1 LTKSVHYLY
10 RKMRLPLLMHR
21 GLTRLLYGNS
31 SAFSTQPLPKFG
43 LEKLE
48 NRAVLRVS
56 GIEASAFL
64 QGLITNDM
72 RHLEEGATSMFCMFL
87 NTKGRVVFDSIIYTD
102 SAAENS
108 FLVECDKAAENLLKK
123 HLTMY
128 KVRRKINIECPSVS
142 VYAAFGE
149 QAEGKIDELASNNK
163 TLVTSPDPR
172 LKDLGF
178 RLIDLDNKLSP
189 SCSGLYKGLRLGFG
203 VGEGIEELP
212 LGNCFPL
219 EANCDYLHGVSFHKG
234 CYIGQ
239 ELTARTHHTGVV
251 RKRLMPIFIPK
262 LSDLP
267 PIDTVIMDPD
277 GKNVGKL
284 RGINKSGEGVA
295 LLRINEVLKAANNL
309 KIGDYGAV
317 TKKPDWW
324 PSEASKDKFV

>member
-1 LTKSVHYLY
+1 
-10 RKMRLPLLMHR
+10 MRLPSLIHR
-21 GLTRLLYGNS
+21 GATRLFFGNS
-31 SAFSTQPLPKFG
+31 AAFSTQPLPKFG

-48 NRAVLRVS
+48 NRSVLRVS
-56 GIEASAFL
+56 GNEASAFL

-102 SAAENS
+102 TTAENS

-149 QAEGKIDELASNNK
+149 QVEQKINELANTNK
-163 TLVTSPDPR
+163 ILVSSRDPR

-178 RLIDLDNKLSP
+178 RLIDQDSILAPN
-189 SCSGLYKGLRLGFG
+189 CSGLYKELRLGFG

-212 LGNCFPL
+212 TGNCFPL

-251 RKRLMPIFIPK
+251 RKRLMPIFVEKITN
-262 LSDLP
+262 LP
-267 PIDTVIMDPD
+267 PIDTPIVNPD

-284 RGINKSGEGVA
+284 RGISQSGKGLA
-295 LLRINEVLKAANNL
+295 LLRVVEVLKTPNDL
-309 KIGDYGAV
+309 IIGDLRAV
-317 TKKPDWW
+317 TQKPDWW
-324 PSEASKDKFV
+324 PSEASKDKLG

>member
-1 LTKSVHYLY
+1 
-10 RKMRLPLLMHR
+10 MRLPLLLPR
-21 GLTRLLYGNS
+21 GITRLLYGNS

-102 SAAENS
+102 STVENS
-108 FLVECDKAAENLLKK
+108 FLVECDKAAETLLKK

-128 KVRRKINIECPSVS
+128 KVRRKINIECPSFS
-142 VYAAFGE
+142 VYAGFGE
-149 QAEGKIDELASNNK
+149 QAKEKIDELANK
-163 TLVTSPDPR
+163 NKNLVMSQDPR

-178 RLIDLDNKLSP
+178 RLIDLDGILSP
-189 SCSGLYKGLRLGFG
+189 SCSGLYKELRLGLG

-212 LGNCFPL
+212 LGICFPL

-251 RKRLMPIFIPK
+251 RKRLMPIFVPNITN
-262 LSDLP
+262 LP
-267 PIDTVIMDPD
+267 PIDSPILDPN

-284 RGINKSGEGVA
+284 RGISKSGEGIA
-295 LLRINEVLKAANNL
+295 LLRIAEVLKAADDL
-309 KIGDYGAV
+309 KIGDLSAV

-324 PSEASKDKFV
+324 PSEASKDKIA